1 MFVALYHCK
10 YIAFVL
16 NMQILASAKH
26 RNLFILL
33 LFAAFQLLFAPNA
46 MAKKAKCP
54 EMGPRLTVKEY
65 CDKYADEARRQMK
78 KYGVPAS
85 ITLAQGLLESGYG
98 SSYLAVVANNHF
110 GIKAYS
116 RGWKGPVVRCDDDA
130 RDEPFCKFSSVE
142 EGYEY
147 HSTFLHDNQRYAPL
161 FKLDIRDYE
170 GWARGLKQCGYA
182 TNPKYADLLIGLI
195 EKNNLDAYD
204 AKNAKALTSIHK
216 LYVTRKHHGLKYIRC
231 NADDDLAAIAK
242 EFGVSKRKLR
252 KWNDLTKQSELHEG
266 DIIYLQKKNKKAEKE
281 YTQHVVRGGDSM
293 WSIAQTYGVT
303 VQSLMKRNKLA
314 SATVHAG
321 QVLQL
326 R

>member
-1 MFVALYHCK
+1 MRSKCPFDSWLHRDVRAALLV
-10 YIAFVL
+10 FVL
-16 NMQILASAKH
+16 LSVHLILAPSAE
-26 RNLFILL
+26 
-33 LFAAFQLLFAPNA
+33 
-46 MAKKAKCP
+46 AKKAKCP
-54 EMGPRLTVKEY
+54 IMGPRLSVKEY
-65 CDKYADEARRQMK
+65 CDKYADEARRQMA

-85 ITLAQGLLESGYG
+85 ITLAQGILESGYG

-116 RGWKGPVVRCDDDA
+116 RGWKGPVVRCDDDS

-161 FKLDIRDYE
+161 FKLNIRDYE
-170 GWARGLKQCGYA
+170 SWAHGLKKCGYA
-182 TNPKYADLLIGLI
+182 TNPKYAELLIDLI
-195 EKNNLDAYD
+195 EKYNLDAFD
-204 AKNAKALTSIHK
+204 AKSSKALTSVHK

-231 NADDDLAAIAK
+231 NDDDDLAAIAK
-242 EFGVSKRKLR
+242 EFGLSKRKLR

-281 YTQHVVRGGDSM
+281 YEQHVVRGGDSM
-293 WSIAQTYGVT
+293 WSISQTYGVT
-303 VQSLMKRNKLA
+303 VQSLMKRNKLT

>member
-1 MFVALYHCK
+1 MQISPLVNCRKVAL
-10 YIAFVL
+10 
-16 NMQILASAKH
+16 
-26 RNLFILL
+26 ILL
-33 LFAAFQLLFAPNA
+33 FVAFQLVFSPHAI
-46 MAKKAKCP
+46 AKKAKCP
-54 EMGPRLTVKEY
+54 TMGPRLTAKEY
-65 CDKYADEARRQMK
+65 CEKYANEARRQMK

-85 ITLAQGLLESGYG
+85 ITLAQGMLESGYG

-130 RDEPFCKFSSVE
+130 KDEPFCKFGSVE

-147 HSTFLHDNQRYAPL
+147 HSTFLHNNSRYAPL

-170 GWARGLKQCGYA
+170 GWARGLKKCGYA
-182 TNPKYADLLIGLI
+182 TNPKYAELLIDLI
-195 EKNNLDAYD
+195 EKNNLDVYD
-204 AKNAKALTSIHK
+204 AKNYKEVGAQHK
-216 LYVTRKHHGLKYIRC
+216 LYVTRKRHGLKYIRC
-231 NADDDLAAIAK
+231 YEGDDLAAIAK
-242 EFGVSKRKLR
+242 EFGLSKRKLR
-252 KWNDLTKQSELHEG
+252 NWNDLTKQSELHED

-281 YTQHVVRGGDSM
+281 YEQHIVRAGDSM

-303 VQSLMKRNKLA
+303 VQSLMKRNKLT

-321 QVLQL
+321 QVLKL